1 MDPYAGSYAEF
12 FEAHPEYLTEV
23 IYHPLPERDEP
34 QLCMRPH
41 AMEAFIVW
49 AAAQGYLR
57 HPEYVPD
64 ILQWIR
70 ELREL

>member
-1 MDPYAGSYAEF
+1 MDPYAGCYAEF
-12 FEAHPEYLTEV
+12 LEAHPEYLKEV

-34 QLCMRPH
+34 QLCMRPQ

-49 AAAQGYLR
+49 AAAKGYLR
-57 HPEYVPD
+57 QPSLHD
-64 ILQWIR
+64 ILTWIR